1 MMRIVAGILTLYVH
15 LAYSID
21 LETFFAPNG
30 WCSQKEANETR
41 RQIPHVLVRGDWKPD
56 EPMITMPAD
65 RRQREVLQQF
75 MHSVLSDPQPEQ
87 VLTFMSSLAIAG
99 EERDEVL
106 RFLEQRSDRA
116 SLEAKLREFV
126 DEKLPDEERELLPQL
141 FRHQTTRES
150 RQNFVTEL
158 QRFNKHLPT
167 DSDDRKRLIQL
178 LLDTGPEDW
187 GVLRQF
193 ITKLGE
199 LKPEE
204 RGPYL
209 DYLALWGIVPDRT
222 YAQGMYVYSP
232 WFHVTD
238 LRFLW
243 LIHGLHLIVIT
254 MFTLGMYTR
263 VTSVMT
269 WLVGLSYINRA
280 QPYLFGQDTMMT
292 LSLIYLML
300 SPCGAKWSIDRWMEK
315 QRAAAAGQEPPPVLP
330 SVSAGFALRMFQVQ
344 YCFMYLSAGI
354 SKLKGRAWW
363 NGSAIYLCLANPEFA
378 PMHLQAYRDFLG
390 AFCSHRV
397 VFELTGAA
405 VSLFTLGLELSF
417 PFVVWTRLRPVA
429 VLGSLL
435 LHTGI
440 AIIMGLSVFSL
451 FMFCLLIC
459 FIPADAI
466 NWMFD
471 PERKG

>member
-1 MMRIVAGILTLYVH
+1 
-15 LAYSID
+15 
-21 LETFFAPNG
+21 
-30 WCSQKEANETR
+30 
-41 RQIPHVLVRGDWKPD
+41 
-56 EPMITMPAD
+56 
-65 RRQREVLQQF
+65 
-75 MHSVLSDPQPEQ
+75 
-87 VLTFMSSLAIAG
+87 
-99 EERDEVL
+99 
-106 RFLEQRSDRA
+106 
-116 SLEAKLREFV
+116 
-126 DEKLPDEERELLPQL
+126 
-141 FRHQTTRES
+141 
-150 RQNFVTEL
+150 
-158 QRFNKHLPT
+158 
-167 DSDDRKRLIQL
+167 
-178 LLDTGPEDW
+178 
-187 GVLRQF
+187 
-193 ITKLGE
+193 
-199 LKPEE
+199 
-204 RGPYL
+204 
-209 DYLALWGIVPDRT
+209 
-222 YAQGMYVYSP
+222 
-232 WFHVTD
+232 
-238 LRFLW
+238 
-243 LIHGLHLIVIT
+243 
-254 MFTLGMYTR
+254 
-263 VTSVMT
+263 
-269 WLVGLSYINRA
+269 
-280 QPYLFGQDTMMT
+280 
-292 LSLIYLML
+292 
-300 SPCGAKWSIDRWMEK
+300 MEK